1 MIDQKFYTYFTALV
15 NHQKETSTL
24 IHFRMPA
31 SSPFDI
37 IVFGATSFVGQIITR
52 YLVDQYGGTGAV
64 NWAIAGRSES
74 KLSTVRAALG
84 DTARNLPLIVADTQS
99 AEALTSLCAQT
110 RVVISTVGPYALYGE
125 PLVKACAETGTDYC
139 DLAGEVIWIKRM
151 IDRYEALAK
160 QTGARIVPCCGYD
173 SIPSDLGVYFLQQRA
188 HERFGQPCATVHMR
202 VKAAS
207 GGVSGGTMASMLN
220 LAKETA
226 ADATL
231 RQLLADPYA
240 LCPPIAAARPK
251 QKPVLSAT
259 YDEVAN
265 AWVAPFVM
273 AAINERVV
281 QRSNAFLHYSPNF
294 RYNEAIQTG
303 KGPLG
308 FIGSAAITVAM
319 GGLLMAVGTAP
330 LRGIVSKMLPKP
342 GEGPSPEAQLKGY
355 FVHEVYGQTEAGQT
369 LTVRVSG
376 DRDPGYGSTAKMI
389 VQAGLCLALDIAK
402 TDKPGG
408 FYTPATL
415 FGERLI
421 ERLQRFSGLTFEVVA

>member
-1 MIDQKFYTYFTALV
+1 
-15 NHQKETSTL
+15 
-24 IHFRMPA
+24 MPA
-31 SSPFDI
+31 SSPFDLV
-37 IVFGATSFVGQIITR
+37 VFGATSFVGQIITR
-52 YLVDQYGGTGAV
+52 YLFDQYGVDGPA
-64 NWAIAGRSES
+64 NWAIAGRSDS
-74 KLSTVRAALG
+74 KLSALRTSLG
-84 DTARNLPLIVADTQS
+84 EAARNLPIIVADTQS
-99 AEALTSLCAQT
+99 AEALTNLCTQT
-110 RVVISTVGPYALYGE
+110 RVVLSTVGPYALYGE
-125 PLVKACAETGTDYC
+125 PLIKACAQTGTDYC
-139 DLAGEVIWIKRM
+139 DLAGEVIWIKQM
-151 IDRYEALAK
+151 IDRYEALAR

-188 HERFGQPCATVHMR
+188 NERFGQYCATVHMR

-226 ADATL
+226 ADTRL
-231 RQLLADPYA
+231 RKILADPYA
-240 LCPPIAAARPK
+240 LCPPVGFGRPK
-251 QKPVLSAT
+251 QQPVLSVT
-259 YDEVAN
+259 YDNMAN
-265 AWVAPFVM
+265 AWVTPFVM

-281 QRSNAFLHYSPNF
+281 QRSNAFLHYSQNF

-308 FIGSAAITVAM
+308 FMGSAAVTVAM
-319 GGLLMAVGTAP
+319 GGLLTAVAVAP
-330 LRGIVSKMLPKP
+330 LRRIVSKFMPKP
-342 GEGPSPEAQLKGY
+342 GEGPSPEAQRTGY

-389 VQAGLCLALDIAK
+389 AQAGLCLAQDSSK

-415 FGERLI
+415 FGDHLI

>member
-1 MIDQKFYTYFTALV
+1 
-15 NHQKETSTL
+15 
-24 IHFRMPA
+24 MPA
-31 SSPFDI
+31 SSPFDL

-52 YLVDQYGGTGAV
+52 YLFDQYGVDSPV

-74 KLSTVRAALG
+74 KLSALRTSLG
-84 DTARNLPLIVADTQS
+84 EPARNLPLIVADTQS
-99 AEALTSLCAQT
+99 AEALTNLCTQT
-110 RVVISTVGPYALYGE
+110 RVVLSTVGPYALYGE
-125 PLVKACAETGTDYC
+125 PLIKACAETGTDYC
-139 DLAGEVIWIKRM
+139 DLAGEVIWIKQM
-151 IDRYEALAK
+151 MDRYEDLAR

-173 SIPSDLGVYFLQQRA
+173 SIPSDLGVHFLQQRA
-188 HERFGQPCATVHMR
+188 NERFGQYCATVHMR

-226 ADATL
+226 ADASL

-240 LCPPIAAARPK
+240 LCPPVGFVRPK
-251 QKPVLSAT
+251 QQPVLSVT
-259 YDEVAN
+259 YDNMAN

-281 QRSNAFLHYSPNF
+281 QRSNAFLHYSQNF
-294 RYNEAIQTG
+294 QYNEAIRTG

-308 FIGSAAITVAM
+308 FMGSAAVTVAM
-319 GGLLMAVGTAP
+319 GGLLTAVAVAP
-330 LRGIVSKMLPKP
+330 LRRIVSKFMPKP
-342 GEGPSPEAQLKGY
+342 GEGPSPEAQRTGY

-376 DRDPGYGSTAKMI
+376 DRDPGYGSTAKMMA
-389 VQAGLCLALDIAK
+389 QAGLCLVQDSSK

-415 FGERLI
+415 FGEHLI

>member
-1 MIDQKFYTYFTALV
+1 
-15 NHQKETSTL
+15 
-24 IHFRMPA
+24 MPA
-31 SSPFDI
+31 SSPFDLV
-37 IVFGATSFVGQIITR
+37 VFGATSFVGQLITR
-52 YLVDQYGGTGAV
+52 YLFDQYGVGGTV

-84 DTARNLPLIVADTQS
+84 DTARNLPIIVADTQS
-99 AEALTSLCAQT
+99 DEALKNLCTQT
-110 RVVISTVGPYALYGE
+110 KVVLSTVGPYALYGE

-139 DLAGEVIWIKRM
+139 DLAGEVIWINQM
-151 IDRYEALAK
+151 IDRYEALAW

-188 HERFGQPCATVHMR
+188 NERFGQYCATVHMR

-226 ADATL
+226 ADARL
-231 RQLLADPYA
+231 RKILADPYA
-240 LCPPIAAARPK
+240 LCPPTDSVRPK
-251 QKPVLSAT
+251 QKPVLSVT
-259 YDEVAN
+259 YDDVAK
-265 AWVAPFVM
+265 AWVAPFIM
-273 AAINERVV
+273 ATINERVV

-294 RYNEAIQTG
+294 RYNEAIRTG

-308 FIGSAAITVAM
+308 FLGSAGVTLAM
-319 GGLLMAVGTAP
+319 GGLLAAVAVAP
-330 LRGIVSKMLPKP
+330 LRGIVSKFLPKP
-342 GEGPSPEAQLKGY
+342 GEGPSPEAQHRGY
-355 FVHEVYGQTEAGQT
+355 FLHEVYGQTEAGQT

-389 VQAGLCLALDIAK
+389 AQAGLCLAQDYTK

-415 FGERLI
+415 FGEQLI
-421 ERLQRFSGLTFEVVA
+421 ERLQRFSGLTFAVVT